1 MKQKTQRLSF
11 IPIVVI
17 SLFYFSYLLKWEP
30 VLLGVFKELLLL
42 PSVLA
47 QISFG
52 VYFLIKIFKKKIKF
66 SFVPIINIV
75 FSMLLIL
82 SFII

>member
-11 IPIVVI
+11 IPIIVI

-42 PSVLA
+42 PSVLV

-52 VYFLIKIFKKKIKF
+52 VYFLMKIFKKEIKL

>member
-17 SLFYFSYLLKWEP
+17 SLFYFSYLLNWEP
-30 VLLGVFKELLLL
+30 ILLGVFKELLLL

-52 VYFLIKIFKKKIKF
+52 VYFLIKILKKEIKF
-66 SFVPIINIV
+66 SFIPIINIV
-75 FSMLLIL
+75 FLMLLIL

>member
-11 IPIVVI
+11 VPIIVI

-52 VYFLIKIFKKKIKF
+52 VYFLIKIFKKEIKF
-66 SFVPIINIV
+66 SFIPIITIV
-75 FSMLLIL
+75 FSMILIL
-82 SFII
+82 SFIV

>member
-1 MKQKTQRLSF
+1 MKQKTQILSI

-30 VLLGVFKELLLL
+30 ILLGVFKELLLL
-42 PSVLA
+42 PSILV

-52 VYFLIKIFKKKIKF
+52 VIFLLKIFKKEIKF
-66 SFVPIINIV
+66 SFIPIINIV
-75 FSMLLIL
+75 FLMLLII

>member
-11 IPIVVI
+11 IPIIVI

-42 PSVLA
+42 PSVLV
-47 QISFG
+47 QISFS
-52 VYFLIKIFKKKIKF
+52 VYFLIKILKKEIKF
-66 SFVPIINIV
+66 SFVQIINIV
-75 FSMLLIL
+75 FSIILIL
-82 SFII
+82 SFIV

>member
-1 MKQKTQRLSF
+1 MKQKTHRISL

-17 SLFYFSYLLKWEP
+17 GLFYFSYLLKWEP
-30 VLLGVFKELLLL
+30 ILLGVFKELLLL
-42 PSVLA
+42 PSVLV

-52 VYFLIKIFKKKIKF
+52 VYFIIKIFKKEIKF

-75 FSMLLIL
+75 FSMIIIL
-82 SFII
+82 SFIV

>member
-1 MKQKTQRLSF
+1 MKQKTQRLSL
-11 IPIVVI
+11 IPIVII

-52 VYFLIKIFKKKIKF
+52 VYFLIKIFKKEIKF
-66 SFVPIINIV
+66 SFIPIINIV
-75 FSMLLIL
+75 FLMLLIL

>member
-1 MKQKTQRLSF
+1 MKQKTHRISL

-17 SLFYFSYLLKWEP
+17 GLFYFSYLLKWEP
-30 VLLGVFKELLLL
+30 ILLGVFKELLLL
-42 PSVLA
+42 PSVLV

-52 VYFLIKIFKKKIKF
+52 VYFIIKIFKKEIEF

-75 FSMLLIL
+75 FSMIIIL
-82 SFII
+82 SFIV

>member
-1 MKQKTQRLSF
+1 MKQKTHRLSF
-11 IPIVVI
+11 IPIIVI

-42 PSVLA
+42 PSVLV

-52 VYFLIKIFKKKIKF
+52 VYFIIKIFKKEIKF
-66 SFVPIINIV
+66 SFIPIINIV
-75 FSMLLIL
+75 FSMILIL
-82 SFII
+82 SFIV

>member
-11 IPIVVI
+11 IPIIVI

-42 PSVLA
+42 PSVLV

-52 VYFLIKIFKKKIKF
+52 VYFLIKIFKKEIKF
-66 SFVPIINIV
+66 SFTPIINIV

>member
-1 MKQKTQRLSF
+1 MKHKTQRLSF
-11 IPIVVI
+11 IPIIVI

-42 PSVLA
+42 PSVLV

-52 VYFLIKIFKKKIKF
+52 VYFLIKIFKKEIKF
-66 SFVPIINIV
+66 SFIPIINIV

>member
-1 MKQKTQRLSF
+1 MKQKTQILSI

-17 SLFYFSYLLKWEP
+17 SLFYISCLLKWEP
-30 VLLGVFKELLLL
+30 ILLGVFKELLLL
-42 PSVLA
+42 PSILV

-52 VYFLIKIFKKKIKF
+52 VIFLLKIFKKEIKF
-66 SFVPIINIV
+66 SLIPIINIV
-75 FSMLLIL
+75 FLMLLII

>member
-42 PSVLA
+42 PSVLV

-52 VYFLIKIFKKKIKF
+52 VYFLIKIFKKEIKF
-66 SFVPIINIV
+66 SFIPIINIV

>member
-11 IPIVVI
+11 IPIFVI

-30 VLLGVFKELLLL
+30 ILLGVFKELLLL
-42 PSVLA
+42 PSVLV

-52 VYFLIKIFKKKIKF
+52 VYFLIKIFKKEIKF
-66 SFVPIINIV
+66 SFTPIINIV

>member
-1 MKQKTQRLSF
+1 MKQKTQILSI

-17 SLFYFSYLLKWEP
+17 SLFYFSCLLKWEP
-30 VLLGVFKELLLL
+30 ILLGVFKELLLL
-42 PSVLA
+42 PSILV

-52 VYFLIKIFKKKIKF
+52 VIFLLKIFKKEIKF
-66 SFVPIINIV
+66 SLIPIINIV
-75 FSMLLIL
+75 FLMLLII